1 MESNEINDIVFIEKS
16 VEEKTEI
23 KTICNQC
30 EHFEVI
36 SVIHEVPVKEDD
48 TITMVNV
55 EYLNPTC
62 KNSNQILVF
71 DQIKSTQT
79 CPIAKW

>member
-1 MESNEINDIVFIEKS
+1 MASNEINDILFIEKS
-16 VEEKTEI
+16 AETKAEI

-30 EHFEVI
+30 ENFEVV
-36 SVIHEVPVKEDD
+36 SVMHEVPVKEND

-62 KNSNQILVF
+62 KNSNQILIF
-71 DQIKSTQT
+71 DQLKSTQT
-79 CPIAKW
+79 CPIDKW

>member
-1 MESNEINDIVFIEKS
+1 MESNEINDILFFEKLI
-16 VEEKTEI
+16 EEKAEI

-30 EHFEVI
+30 EHFAVVSVTHEIPVI
-36 SVIHEVPVKEDD
+36 ENKIL
-48 TITMVNV
+48 IMLNV

-71 DQIKSTQT
+71 DQIKSFQK
-79 CPIAKW
+79 CPINRW